1 MNRTHEAMVGV
12 VIVGALVL
20 TVAGTLWLQG
30 MRFGQDRQTLEVVVA
45 QAGQIMPGN
54 SVKYR
59 GVDVGRVGEVS
70 VEPGGAFVRIE
81 LLLEQPVALP
91 PDPVVILSP
100 ESLFGDWEAE
110 IESRTELPY
119 GDYPV
124 PSVPGVLPGYA
135 LPDISELTAMADRIS
150 TNLAALTDRLGV
162 AFSEET
168 AERIASLIANVEE
181 VTTGLSELVRQQA
194 VSFTEIT
201 DGVQAATDEVASAAD
216 QIRSTF
222 ETADGLLGGG
232 AVDSTLANLAAMS
245 GDLRALSGE
254 LGETNAGIRAMAARI
269 DSTFARLESV
279 TATLDAGDGTMGRL
293 LSDTEM
299 AGQLQVL
306 LVELA
311 TLLEDIR
318 ENPDRYVR
326 ISIF

>member
-1 MNRTHEAMVGV
+1 MNRTREAIVGV

-30 MRFGQDRQTLEVVVA
+30 MRFGRDRETVEVVVA

-59 GVDVGRVGEVS
+59 GVDVGRVGEIS

-110 IESRTELPY
+110 IQSRAELPY
-119 GDYPV
+119 GDYPA

-181 VTTGLSELVRQQA
+181 VTTGLSELVSQQA

-222 ETADGLLGGG
+222 ETADGLLGG
-232 AVDSTLANLAAMS
+232 VTIDSTLVNLAAMS

-269 DSTFARLESV
+269 DSTFARLGSV
-279 TATLDAGDGTMGRL
+279 TATLDAGEGTMGRL
-293 LSDTEM
+293 LGDREM
-299 AGQLQVL
+299 AAQLEVL